1 MPASMRIGRTTDP
14 LVVGCLGHDEGSI
27 TAAANN
33 DEIFGKPIARRQSVS
48 RLSQLLV
55 RCHKSQED
63 CANQL
68 GVCS

>member
-1 MPASMRIGRTTDP
+1 LTT
-14 LVVGCLGHDEGSI
+14 LVVAGLGPDELSI

-33 DEIFGKPIARRQSVS
+33 DEVFGTPIARRRSVS

-55 RCHKSQED
+55 RCHKSQENRAD
-63 CANQL
+63 QL